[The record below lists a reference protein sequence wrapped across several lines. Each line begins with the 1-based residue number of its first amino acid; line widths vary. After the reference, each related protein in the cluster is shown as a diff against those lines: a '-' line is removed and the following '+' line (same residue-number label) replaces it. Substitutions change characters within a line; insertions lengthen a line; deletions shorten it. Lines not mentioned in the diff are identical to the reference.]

1 MFDLRIERGTPT
13 AEELAALTAVLAARL
28 AAAGPPNEPT
38 RLPVPRP
45 AEYLS
50 PLSWQRAA

>member
-28 AAAGPPNEPT
+28 AADRRPCEPV
-38 RLPVPRP
+38 RLPSPRP
-45 AEYLS
+45 AVYRS

>member
-28 AAAGPPNEPT
+28 AADRRPCAPV
-38 RLPVPRP
+38 RLPIPRP
-45 AEYLS
+45 AAYRS

>member
-28 AAAGPPNEPT
+28 AAAGPPSEPT
-38 RLPVPRP
+38 RLPGPRP
-45 AEYLS
+45 AEYRS

>member
-28 AAAGPPNEPT
+28 AAAGPPCAPT
-38 RLPVPRP
+38 RLPGPRLP
-45 AEYLS
+45 EYES